1 MPSEGYLATQKYTGV
16 TGTEFDGPN
25 VDYINKATDIEV
37 EKIADGAAANAGVIL
52 EEGAG
57 TAKYTI
63 NSSVTPPTVTL
74 GTALVSGD
82 VLKVRRKTTRG
93 SREVDFT
100 QGSTLTEEDLDK
112 ATKQGIYLGE
122 EAIDKAKDANDLY
135 NDMSATYT
143 AGTMPASTATNDFL
157 VSGGDPLVYSKA
169 TPAEARTAMGL
180 GSAATVD
187 TGTGIGKIPVNT
199 TAAALG
205 SAAYVDTGTAVDK
218 IPTNT
223 TAAALASA
231 AYVAT
236 GTTTGTVPVLI
247 DTPVANSLPEISGA
261 NLTNLN
267 QPERIRVQQAYTMT
281 SDGETTSGR
290 GSASYL
296 SGSITKNQWHPRP
309 LNEIVRHTINGSES
323 SIGVTLT
330 GAANSNVED
339 GGVGAEI
346 NFTQAGDYLVTMCSM
361 FYRPQTCVA
370 RLVDL
375 DDSNLSERV
384 IIQGTTSHTENTTNT
399 SMSVGTGSFRL
410 AGAASGSGIGKQRA
424 LAVHAG
430 SGGEQAVTAA
440 CRRFQ
445 LQFAMSQTLN
455 LDNLTNDN
463 ILGKSMT
470 EIITEDISGSGYLKN
485 IFAWVDIVKIA

>member
-1 MPSEGYLATQKYTGV
+1 MPSEGYLATQKYTSV
-16 TGTEFDGPN
+16 TGTEFAGPN
-25 VDYINKATDIEV
+25 IDYINKATDIEV
-37 EKIADGAAANAGVIL
+37 EKIANGAAANAGVIL

-57 TAKYTI
+57 AAKYTI
-63 NSSVTPPTVTL
+63 DSSVTPPTVTL

-205 SAAYVDTGTAVDK
+205 SAAYKAYGTSVGDV
-218 IPTNT
+218 PENT

-247 DTPVANSLPEISGA
+247 DTPVANSLPIISGA

-281 SDGETTSGR
+281 AGGESTV

-296 SGSITKNQWHPRP
+296 SGSITKNTWHPRP
-309 LNEIVRHTINGSES
+309 LNEIVRHTINGSQS
-323 SIGVTLT
+323 NIGVTLT
-330 GAANSNVED
+330 GAGNTAAAT
-339 GGVGAEI
+339 GGPGAEI
-346 NFTQAGDYLVTMCSM
+346 SFTEVGDYLITICSM
-361 FYRPQTCVA
+361 FYRPNACVS

-375 DDSNLSERV
+375 DDTGSDRIV
-384 IIQGTTSHTENTTNT
+384 VQGTTTYTGSTTNT

-410 AGAASGSGIGKQRA
+410 KALSGGDSGSGIGKQRA
-424 LAVHAG
+424 LKASAG
-430 SGGEQAVTAA
+430 GGTVSNNH
-440 CRRFQ
+440 RRFQ
-445 LQFAMSQTLN
+445 LQFAMSQTIN
-455 LDNLTNDN
+455 LDSITEDN
-463 ILGKSMT
+463 ILGKAMT
-470 EIITEDISGSGYLKN
+470 DTITEDTGGSPAYMKN